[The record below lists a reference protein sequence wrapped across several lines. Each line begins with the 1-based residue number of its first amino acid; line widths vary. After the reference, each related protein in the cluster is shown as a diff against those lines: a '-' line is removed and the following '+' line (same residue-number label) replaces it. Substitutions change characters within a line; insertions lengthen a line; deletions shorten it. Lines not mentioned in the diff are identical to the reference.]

1 MNILIITGRMTKDPE
16 PRKTQQ
22 GSTVLSF
29 TLAVDRG
36 ANKPAD
42 FIRCEAWGKTADF
55 ITKYFSKGSP
65 VEINGALRTDRYE
78 KDGRQVELTKI
89 VVNNAAFPIRSNNPP
104 EAQEREKTATSREL
118 GDLEDLWEG

>member
-1 MNILIITGRMTKDPE
+1 MNIVIETGRLTRDPE
-16 PRKTQQ
+16 SKTVNN
-22 GSTVLSF
+22 STVVSF
-29 TLAVDRG
+29 TIAVDRG
-36 ANKPAD
+36 DKAKTAD
-42 FIRCEAWGKTADF
+42 FFRCEAWGKTADF

-104 EAQEREKTATSREL
+104 EAQEREKTATSREI